1 MYFKFAKGDD
11 DSSTS
16 SSGWLLLVI
25 LMPRLSRWKQ
35 LIDTIYAK
43 TYFITSKL
51 FTFSNIKVLFDDL
64 ARDI

>member
-1 MYFKFAKGDD
+1 MYFKFVKGDD

-16 SSGWLLLVI
+16 SSGWPLLVI
-25 LMPRLSRWKQ
+25 LMPRLSRSKQ

-51 FTFSNIKVLFDDL
+51 FTFPNIKVFLDDL

>member
-16 SSGWLLLVI
+16 SSPIVGHFDAAFVE
-25 LMPRLSRWKQ
+25 MET
-35 LIDTIYAK
+35 IDRHFIYAK

-51 FTFSNIKVLFDDL
+51 FTFSNIKVLFD